1 MSALFGPVE
10 GYDEPR
16 SPQTRAYSKSLP
28 SLCPLGDLNECTY
41 SLDSSIETASVH
53 ALNVNEL
60 QDFGPS
66 VVVLEPEVGDQF
78 LSSEVSERILQFHKL
93 DE

>member
-1 MSALFGPVE
+1 MSVLAGPVE

-16 SPQTRAYSKSLP
+16 SPQTRAYSKSLR
-28 SLCPLGDLNECTY
+28 SLCPLGDLNECKD
-41 SLDSSIETASVH
+41 SLESSIETVSAH
-53 ALNVNEL
+53 ALNANEL

-66 VVVLEPEVGDQF
+66 VVVLEPEVGDQL